1 MAVMNTHHA
10 ANTFEFR
17 HVEKIFFADL
27 YMTVCEFQMCVET
40 KMTKALLL
48 ALGVC
53 YQASLKSRDEYR
65 QFITNYFLPPLDL
78 SDGATE
84 MEHEITKYV
93 SVSISM
99 VSWSRSLKTVS
110 IHLTMFF

>member
-1 MAVMNTHHA
+1 MNTHYV
-10 ANTFEFR
+10 ANTFDMW
-17 HVEKIFFADL
+17 KNIFVNL
-27 YMTVCEFQMCVET
+27 YMNVYEFQMSEEK

-65 QFITNYFLPPLDL
+65 QYITNYFLPPLDL

-84 MEHEITKYV
+84 MEHEITKYILM
-93 SVSISM
+93 SISM
-99 VSWSRSLKTVS
+99 VFWSSLTLHCS
-110 IHLTMFF
+110 MFL